1 MALPQS
7 HDRTAARYQT
17 IVLHDLASLSQG
29 DTRSKTLHRLRIH
42 MRRLQAYLQLIGA
55 DLSAERI
62 GECVSRLSRLRTWQ
76 VFERY
81 VKRLHASGSDLRT
94 VRDRVEKTRLKL
106 VEKDRYGQIE
116 GLILT
121 HTSPS
126 ALAASTSLSHRLAA
140 LRMMNAESLAQLI
153 EKACVKPRR
162 KRLHALRLKIK
173 TIRYQEEW
181 ALRQNDPRPGLVEQ
195 LKDAQDVL
203 GNYEDLAEFRKLAR
217 LLGLECR
224 QKITK
229 GWHKVRKR
237 ARALPAQLSRL
248 SHALARRHL
257 RLVGSQSRAARASLR
272 SLEDTRGGAHHPP

>member
-1 MALPQS
+1 MALPQTL
-7 HDRTAARYQT
+7 DQTAARYQT
-17 IVLHDLASLSQG
+17 IVLQALASLSQG
-29 DTRSKTLHRLRIH
+29 DTRSRTLHRLRIH
-42 MRRLQAYLQLIGA
+42 LRRLQAYLQLIGA
-55 DLSAERI
+55 DLNAEMI

-81 VKRLHASGSDLRT
+81 VKRLHASRSDLRK
-94 VRDRVEKTRLKL
+94 VRDRVEKARLKL
-106 VEKDRYGQIE
+106 VEKDRYGQIK
-116 GLILT
+116 GLILA

-140 LRMMNAESLAQLI
+140 LRMMNAESLALLI

-162 KRLHALRLKIK
+162 KRLHALRLKTK

-181 ALRQNDPRPGLVEQ
+181 ALHQNDPRPGLVEQ

-229 GWHKVRKR
+229 DWRRVRKR
-237 ARALPAQLSRL
+237 ARALPAQLSPL
-248 SHALARRHL
+248 SNTLANRRL
-257 RLVGSQSRAARASLR
+257 RLVGSQSRASRTSLR
-272 SLEDTRGGAHHPP
+272 SVDGTRGGAHHPP